1 MSSKP
6 LRGTVRWSP
15 QQRYIASSA
24 TNALLLTSLTV
35 FLSNLLSP
43 AHGNPLHPFSSSLSL
58 GRNLRHLPCVVR
70 SSGAEGICMFAIDCF
85 KANGTHLGVCI
96 DKIFFGSCCQVHDD
110 SLLFNHEI
118 TDNSIDQN
126 HSSGMLYQH
135 FPSVMDNSNRKPPLT
150 ETRLPTV
157 TMPKNVTRYELVSTS
172 STTTHRTTVNRRNST
187 TTLVTTTT
195 KPVLKDE
202 IPTSTEY
209 QEFSTFQYVQSSK
222 NPDHSTTEANRP
234 TAIKPVDK
242 NTSRKPPVRNSTKP
256 YRTRRPTPNRN
267 GTRRPIVQTTTP
279 KVTITTLPEV
289 KVDSTSRVSVT
300 RRPTT
305 TTESTSSATNASTA
319 SSTTVRRTTISSR
332 KPTTTSPVEEI
343 PVAINA
349 EKPAVSIAPLT
360 RPTIKRRPTTQ
371 TTIAE
376 PETTMAPR
384 PRPVP
389 TSAIVTV
396 AATSLDHLIEDLVT
410 TTILHTSSPESTT
423 QANVTITVPVTTIR
437 VTETDKPTSTV
448 ASSTRRSTTTTKPTT
463 TTTTPVSTTSTST
476 TTVTRKP
483 TTTSTTLSSRRPTT
497 TSATTTTTTT
507 RKPTTSTTNTTTKKP
522 TSTTTTTT
530 RQPTTTSTATTTR
543 KPTTTTTGTTTKST
557 TPTTAKITTTTTPK
571 TTTVARITPPAEV
584 DYRPETSQTHHQL
597 DETTAGFGLVTWTSI
612 VDNGVN
618 DRLQAEQG
626 PTTSNSWILI
636 HTLTPEEVFSTSSNQ
651 TNNLSIEQSSSATLT
666 EHVSPMLSPD
676 IILPPIESLLP
687 EAAYIYTIQDE
698 TNDTQSGSLTLD
710 SQTTTTSTTEV
721 TSNASTDTVEEPFTT
736 ITSASTI
743 GEIATDIINAD
754 TTTTSTT
761 TSTTTP
767 TTAKTSSSSAT
778 SSSSVTSMATSS
790 LATLTIP
797 TTIAES
803 STKTVEPSSTTEG
816 LREVVS
822 SSTAYS
828 TTSGTTESTQKTS
841 TTVTV
846 AGTTTSLSSTTENMT
861 TSASTDPTKLI
872 SSSTLT
878 DSTTP
883 QIVLTTTQQQPS
895 SAIHTST
902 VSVPATTEQEAP
914 LATSSSIPEISV
926 EISGPTSP
934 SSEES
939 YTTQTATAE
948 LSTVEYVTDITVE
961 ESGSVEEGSGS
972 EEESGEEE
980 EEASYSSESYES
992 TSELIQSSTP
1002 EPTEQDKFINTTTVT
1017 AGSGI
1022 AVTTPESTTMITLTT
1037 LNITGSMQ
1045 SIASMFNI
1053 SSSTGMPVRF
1063 PEGNTT
1069 TGATNATT
1077 PDSITMSPDFITTST
1092 VPSLEG
1098 IDYRAVCGKRM
1109 FPEPRIVGG
1118 TKAAFGRWPWQIS
1131 LRQWRTS
1138 TYLHKCGAALLNEN
1152 WAITAAHCVDNV
1164 PPSDLLLRLGE
1175 YDLALEEE
1183 PYGYQERRVQIVA
1196 SHPQFDPRTFEY
1208 DLALLRFYEPVQF
1221 QPNIIP
1227 VCVPGDDENHI
1238 GRTAFVTGWG
1248 RLYEDGP
1255 LPSVLQ
1261 EVTVPVIENK
1271 ICETMYRS
1279 AGYIEHIPHIF
1290 ICAGW
1295 KKGGYDSCEG
1305 DSGGPMVIQ
1314 RSDKRFQLAGVI
1326 SWGIGCAE
1334 PNQPGVYTR
1343 ISEFRDWINQILQF

>member
-618 DRLQAEQG
+618 DRLQAEQ
-626 PTTSNSWILI
+626 
-636 HTLTPEEVFSTSSNQ
+636 
-651 TNNLSIEQSSSATLT
+651 
-666 EHVSPMLSPD
+666 
-676 IILPPIESLLP
+676 
-687 EAAYIYTIQDE
+687 
-698 TNDTQSGSLTLD
+698 
-710 SQTTTTSTTEV
+710 
-721 TSNASTDTVEEPFTT
+721 
-736 ITSASTI
+736 
-743 GEIATDIINAD
+743 
-754 TTTTSTT
+754 
-761 TSTTTP
+761 
-767 TTAKTSSSSAT
+767 
-778 SSSSVTSMATSS
+778 
-790 LATLTIP
+790 
-797 TTIAES
+797 
-803 STKTVEPSSTTEG
+803 
-816 LREVVS
+816 
-822 SSTAYS
+822 
-828 TTSGTTESTQKTS
+828 
-841 TTVTV
+841 
-846 AGTTTSLSSTTENMT
+846 
-861 TSASTDPTKLI
+861 
-872 SSSTLT
+872 
-878 DSTTP
+878 
-883 QIVLTTTQQQPS
+883 
-895 SAIHTST
+895 
-902 VSVPATTEQEAP
+902 
-914 LATSSSIPEISV
+914 ATSSSIPEISV